1 MNQRKLK
8 KKDKRSCLGI
18 SDELNIIGMNQDE
31 LSNMNED
38 RERYRKK
45 YGYRKKYKNKKKL
58 RIYYIMPSERQ
69 MKQRKKFMNGIVAMS
84 GRLLKPVVVVQDL
97 EQLKKAYEI

>member
-18 SDELNIIGMNQDE
+18 SDEINIIGMNQDE
-31 LSNMNED
+31 LQDMNED

-45 YGYRKKYKNKKKL
+45 YGYRKKYKSKKKL

-69 MKQRKKFMNGIVAMS
+69 IKQRKKFMNGIAAMS
-84 GRLLKPVVVVQDL
+84 GRSSKPVVVVQDFD
-97 EQLKKAYEI
+97 QLKKAYDI